1 MHGPTLL
8 TGVSQVHS
16 LVVSTHA
23 CLLIA
28 TAVVPCTYVGGSGGG
43 WKKRYF
49 VLEDCTLRY
58 FKTEE
63 SKKPK
68 GCIKLNEGRGVR
80 QREQCKVE
88 WPSEAKEDLCFGVAT
103 ESRTYYVYATDMQS
117 VQ

>member
-1 MHGPTLL
+1 MYIH
-8 TGVSQVHS
+8 
-16 LVVSTHA
+16 
-23 CLLIA
+23 
-28 TAVVPCTYVGGSGGG
+28 VGGSGGG

-49 VLEDCTLRY
+49 VLEDSTLQY

-88 WPSEAKEDLCFGVAT
+88 WPSDAKEDLCFGVAT
-103 ESRTYYVYATDMQS
+103 ESRTYYVYTTDMQS